1 MNAPVRWTFARK
13 IELLNEIRAG
23 RLSPVEALVQFGIGP
38 EELSRWQ
45 ELSMLG
51 GEAALMAGQAQKYRQ
66 KPASNNWVGLRRK
79 LRAGSRSPA
88 TRFPTPPAPPDGATT
103 GRPQGR

>member
-23 RLSPVEALVQFGIGP
+23 RLSPVDALVQFGIGP

-51 GEAALMAGQAQKYRQ
+51 GKAALMAGQAQKYRQ
-66 KPASNNWVGLRRK
+66 KPASDNWGVNHALGRRRNSSGTSRT
-79 LRAGSRSPA
+79 RAG
-88 TRFPTPPAPPDGATT
+88 
-103 GRPQGR
+103 

>member
-1 MNAPVRWTFARK
+1 MNTPVRWTYVRK

-23 RLSPVEALVQFGIGP
+23 RLSPVEALFQFGVGP

-51 GEAALMAGQAQKYRQ
+51 GEAALRAGQVQKYRQ
-66 KPASNNWVGLRRK
+66 KPAGKTGVVNRAPGRR
-79 LRAGSRSPA
+79 RNSSTAGRHS
-88 TRFPTPPAPPDGATT
+88 
-103 GRPQGR
+103 